1 MLGVVSLELG
11 EIIGTGNENV
21 AVVRPWLFL
30 KIHNDTNGV
39 TTESSLETSLEL
51 PRDTRMTHLKG
62 WKRASP

>member
-1 MLGVVSLELG
+1 MSLELG

-39 TTESSLETSLEL
+39 TTESSLETSL
-51 PRDTRMTHLKG
+51 DQSDGSRMTHLKG